1 MRSDIKNYK
10 PMEPSEY
17 SKAVETLGLDP
28 KKQYTAEEIK
38 KARNKKIQ
46 ENPRTLE
53 ELADPEKNKKA
64 KEINLAYDK
73 LTNDKG
79 MLLAQEQIK
88 KEEGYKKKKREL
100 FFMANRMKNNIEFTG
115 KEYELDYKDAE
126 VIKDLSIGELEALTE
141 DLKKQG
147 ISGQDAFTLQGKVQ
161 TARNHLK
168 TINDVGITE
177 PGARNRVYDLL
188 NKFTEADR
196 KLEELKNKSKTSK
209 ANEALFSEK
218 IKQQEAEVKG
228 ITDNLQKEITKTEK
242 DAVQEQTT
250 EEGVLRLEG
259 KEPTEQVEL
268 QEVGQPQQEVTT
280 EVKEEVVEEGG
291 FVVQEITSDIEE
303 NIGVWKKIDIN
314 GETFDFYRL
323 KNENKNV
330 FVIEKEGVEV
340 GRGELNDYDASF
352 KGIYL
357 DNVRINKKYRRKGL
371 ATKLNEFVE
380 KETKDKLKPS
390 PIKQSPE
397 IQKFWEKK
405 KTETPT
411 TEVKEEVD
419 IKTETVDTQ
428 GRPAKAGARLFN
440 DPNPETAEISAKYK
454 QDKGIET
461 SAGENITELDIDN
474 AMEIA
479 DIYEAMEDN
488 PSDPEV
494 QEAYNALAKETVD
507 QYSAMTEAG
516 YEIEIYEGKGEPYA
530 NSQEMIDDLKN
541 NKHMYIFST
550 EGGFGEAGITEQQ
563 RKENAMLQDSGFKDK
578 NGKPLLINDLFRGV
592 HDFFGHSERGNS
604 FGAKGEENAWDV
616 HARMFTDKARRAMTA
631 ETRGQNSW
639 VNFGPQMR
647 NEKGEIIKKGEPGYL
662 GPKERA
668 FAPQK
673 MGLLPESYSEITET
687 PTTEVTEEVS
697 KQEMEDMDR
706 VISGDTDIQ
715 FRKKP
720 NEGDLV
726 DASKVRARYRP
737 GKRISKGVAVKGT
750 KNNKTIT
757 ETEDLSV
764 SFVKNESP
772 QVFIKNA
779 NILAKEDIVR
789 SKKKFGEIKT
799 EAEAQEVY
807 DIFVREVADNLIFL
821 TEEFN
826 QDYKDISTL
835 WYDGANILAQNL
847 SKNYDVSVEQVA
859 GIIASLS
866 PQKDWYQNVR
876 LAELTLI
883 TYKDNPAMTQDM
895 VDFQQ
900 KVSDTGLDGPTGA
913 RRRYKKSR
921 TNKNKEALRK
931 KLSQV
936 QKVQDALTSLIG
948 TKIKDAD
955 PTYQA
960 YYVRL
965 YTELN
970 VTKDYNILRPDGEV
984 MQVATKK
991 DGTKSKVAW
1000 GSYTEIGKTVSIYND
1015 GSQNNIT
1022 ATLGQMHKIRNFYNN
1037 IIDPMS
1043 KDGDVTID
1051 THAVAAG
1058 LLKPLSGNSRE
1069 VGNNFGTGTSNS
1081 GAKGIKGVY
1090 YAYSDAY
1097 ALAAEE
1103 LGLLP
1108 RQVQSITWEAVRGLY
1123 TDSFKR
1129 DNKKVK
1135 LINDIWERY
1144 REGKITINEARNEAI
1159 EKGEGIND
1167 PTWAKSVYKGD
1178 TKSVE
1183 DIRRRSGRTDG
1194 DIIGRDKGRGV
1205 GKESTEI
1212 SQGISLTMGLT
1223 DIPLRGQTISQRLG
1237 EREKLIGFLGQAFP
1251 ATTWFTDPVTWE
1263 RVLSSDGVKQY
1274 VKNGE
1279 IVYGMTRGGDI
1290 YLNPKF
1296 RDLNTPIHEA
1306 GHILLDYYEVNH
1318 PELFK
1323 KGMKLVEGTKE
1334 LKDAIAELGDNV
1346 KARKEALA
1354 TLIGNEG
1361 ETLSEDKKKRFKEWL
1376 LQLWKAL
1383 KAKFPSLRKLTPKEI
1398 SNLTLEDFIGGSLKD
1413 IFSGRAITRDK
1424 VRSTER
1430 KDIDVHFR
1438 KGDNIYDIVRRLR
1451 NAGFETGKIKVA
1463 LKSKGYDRKEILKA
1477 VEVPVDILRNLP
1489 ESFGDIKGG
1498 VNEGI
1503 KLYESVLKEMKKPSN
1518 KKLPIEQN
1526 LDKGIE
1532 FLKKQE
1538 AFIAEGDAYKVKGED
1553 KVKREMS
1560 TQQKQMV
1567 VDFERSVGMKSS
1579 RGLRAE
1585 VSNLKKAIRER
1596 KAGERD
1602 IKKIQSELRLFMRKT
1617 LPTTEYKKSEV
1628 TSLISKIN
1636 KANKN
1641 NIDLLMDEVFD
1652 LVDKVEERNKVN
1664 LISKMYTS
1672 VKASAKSG
1680 RTISGR
1686 VTAKGRD
1693 AEGRSFFKAAAVILK
1708 AAKNNDID
1716 AMLEI
1721 SSKLADKEVEIN
1733 EAIDKEFRQ
1742 EPLTTKERILLDQVV
1757 AFDTFANI
1765 MEMSYDEVLDLD
1777 NGLKDVKK
1785 ESIRRL
1791 KENRLKE
1798 AENREKINKEADNS
1812 IFDNYSNI
1820 VYDVSKTDFIPLR
1833 GVSNEKLRESLIKEY
1848 ESTPKNDI
1856 EYKIETTIKRGDKE
1870 YKISKEDGKYKITV
1884 GGPKLM
1890 TQNELSQKNR
1900 QRHDLIKK
1908 LKIFKYAKEVAKN
1921 WDANPVRMAL
1931 GMLNNSLSHLGTMSE
1946 SLDKT
1951 GSFFYD
1957 NVYERLN
1964 IAQEKALAGFYK
1976 NKDLVDDLANKIPG
1990 VKKKFKKQGLEG
2002 LQRKLGIKTTEITL
2016 SNNSKALITPAEMM
2030 RVYALSL
2037 NEVQKNKLVKAG
2049 YDDKV
2054 VGNIKTKLGK
2064 DVIDFVNQV
2073 VNYLSNDYYE
2083 QVNKVYVKMNNVDL
2097 PAVESYFPTVT
2108 ESQYYQSDIV
2118 TGDFSKVFSSQYASA
2133 LKERTD
2139 VKGDIVITDGRVDF
2153 FNALTSHFKNMEK
2166 FKSYAQPVKDI
2177 NTIFNN
2183 KSVTNTLK
2191 SLGADK
2197 LMRQNILFAI
2207 NPDAGKKLLP
2217 SNTEKLQA
2225 RFTRFVL
2232 NFKLIQ
2238 IPKQASS
2245 FIHAFEQHEAISG
2258 RSTPGL
2264 DHLSFAVGA
2273 AELILRLPKN
2283 IKLAKEIS
2291 GTFRDRLESANITQ
2305 LESGLNISVPIAKTK
2320 LSKAW
2325 RKAGAFGTR
2334 AGDILGVVGY
2344 MINYNRD
2351 IRNNVPKDKA
2361 LIRFNDYNKTQQ
2373 TRRGTE
2379 MAPIQQNPNFLMRVA
2394 TMFQSTMILQY
2405 NRFFSSANNFMRS
2418 AKKGKYNTKAARG
2431 MILNLGL
2438 ANTLFSIAANL
2449 LKLAYGN
2456 DEDKEEIFYDLKKAG
2471 LGVKMLGAIPLLGSF
2486 IENFIDVEIGG
2497 KNPWGRQGGVNPY
2510 TAIYSKFRKEGPV
2523 STDALKTLIGVIL
2536 GTSVDPFI
2544 GLYNYFKD
2552 DQDNIKDVEDIM
2564 GITKSY
2570 QASKNS
2576 TEGAKLRELL
2586 GKPKK
2591 TNVIKDV
2598 ELEDVELED
2607 VELEDVELEDM
2618 EYED

>member
-1 MRSDIKNYK
+1 MLGVVKNTAHLKDIYPAAYGNVV
-10 PMEPSEY
+10 
-17 SKAVETLGLDP
+17 SKAF
-28 KKQYTAEEIK
+28 QF
-38 KARNKKIQ
+38 
-46 ENPRTLE
+46 
-53 ELADPEKNKKA
+53 
-64 KEINLAYDK
+64 
-73 LTNDKG
+73 
-79 MLLAQEQIK
+79 
-88 KEEGYKKKKREL
+88 EEGKPSVKTE
-100 FFMANRMKNNIEFTG
+100 
-115 KEYELDYKDAE
+115 
-126 VIKDLSIGELEALTE
+126 GELVS
-141 DLKKQG
+141 Q
-147 ISGQDAFTLQGKVQ
+147 
-161 TARNHLK
+161 
-168 TINDVGITE
+168 
-177 PGARNRVYDLL
+177 
-188 NKFTEADR
+188 
-196 KLEELKNKSKTSK
+196 
-209 ANEALFSEK
+209 
-218 IKQQEAEVKG
+218 
-228 ITDNLQKEITKTEK
+228 
-242 DAVQEQTT
+242 
-250 EEGVLRLEG
+250 
-259 KEPTEQVEL
+259 
-268 QEVGQPQQEVTT
+268 
-280 EVKEEVVEEGG
+280 
-291 FVVQEITSDIEE
+291 
-303 NIGVWKKIDIN
+303 
-314 GETFDFYRL
+314 
-323 KNENKNV
+323 
-330 FVIEKEGVEV
+330 
-340 GRGELNDYDASF
+340 
-352 KGIYL
+352 
-357 DNVRINKKYRRKGL
+357 GL
-371 ATKLNEFVE
+371 AT
-380 KETKDKLKPS
+380 
-390 PIKQSPE
+390 
-397 IQKFWEKK
+397 
-405 KTETPT
+405 
-411 TEVKEEVD
+411 
-419 IKTETVDTQ
+419 
-428 GRPAKAGARLFN
+428 
-440 DPNPETAEISAKYK
+440 
-454 QDKGIET
+454 
-461 SAGENITELDIDN
+461 
-474 AMEIA
+474 
-479 DIYEAMEDN
+479 
-488 PSDPEV
+488 
-494 QEAYNALAKETVD
+494 
-507 QYSAMTEAG
+507 
-516 YEIEIYEGKGEPYA
+516 
-530 NSQEMIDDLKN
+530 
-541 NKHMYIFST
+541 H
-550 EGGFGEAGITEQQ
+550 
-563 RKENAMLQDSGFKDK
+563 
-578 NGKPLLINDLFRGV
+578 
-592 HDFFGHSERGNS
+592 
-604 FGAKGEENAWDV
+604 
-616 HARMFTDKARRAMTA
+616 
-631 ETRGQNSW
+631 
-639 VNFGPQMR
+639 
-647 NEKGEIIKKGEPGYL
+647 
-662 GPKERA
+662 
-668 FAPQK
+668 
-673 MGLLPESYSEITET
+673 
-687 PTTEVTEEVS
+687 
-697 KQEMEDMDR
+697 
-706 VISGDTDIQ
+706 
-715 FRKKP
+715 
-720 NEGDLV
+720 
-726 DASKVRARYRP
+726 
-737 GKRISKGVAVKGT
+737 
-750 KNNKTIT
+750 
-757 ETEDLSV
+757 
-764 SFVKNESP
+764 
-772 QVFIKNA
+772 
-779 NILAKEDIVR
+779 
-789 SKKKFGEIKT
+789 
-799 EAEAQEVY
+799 
-807 DIFVREVADNLIFL
+807 
-821 TEEFN
+821 
-826 QDYKDISTL
+826 
-835 WYDGANILAQNL
+835 
-847 SKNYDVSVEQVA
+847 
-859 GIIASLS
+859 
-866 PQKDWYQNVR
+866 
-876 LAELTLI
+876 
-883 TYKDNPAMTQDM
+883 
-895 VDFQQ
+895 
-900 KVSDTGLDGPTGA
+900 
-913 RRRYKKSR
+913 
-921 TNKNKEALRK
+921 
-931 KLSQV
+931 
-936 QKVQDALTSLIG
+936 
-948 TKIKDAD
+948 
-955 PTYQA
+955 
-960 YYVRL
+960 
-965 YTELN
+965 
-970 VTKDYNILRPDGEV
+970 
-984 MQVATKK
+984 
-991 DGTKSKVAW
+991 
-1000 GSYTEIGKTVSIYND
+1000 
-1015 GSQNNIT
+1015 
-1022 ATLGQMHKIRNFYNN
+1022 
-1037 IIDPMS
+1037 
-1043 KDGDVTID
+1043 
-1051 THAVAAG
+1051 
-1058 LLKPLSGNSRE
+1058 
-1069 VGNNFGTGTSNS
+1069 
-1081 GAKGIKGVY
+1081 
-1090 YAYSDAY
+1090 
-1097 ALAAEE
+1097 
-1103 LGLLP
+1103 
-1108 RQVQSITWEAVRGLY
+1108 
-1123 TDSFKR
+1123 
-1129 DNKKVK
+1129 
-1135 LINDIWERY
+1135 
-1144 REGKITINEARNEAI
+1144 
-1159 EKGEGIND
+1159 
-1167 PTWAKSVYKGD
+1167 
-1178 TKSVE
+1178 
-1183 DIRRRSGRTDG
+1183 
-1194 DIIGRDKGRGV
+1194 
-1205 GKESTEI
+1205 
-1212 SQGISLTMGLT
+1212 MGLT

-1334 LKDAIAELGDNV
+1334 LKEAIAELGDNV

-1361 ETLSEDKKKRFKEWL
+1361 ETLSGDKKKRFKEWL

-1430 KDIDVHFR
+1430 KDIDIHFR
-1438 KGDNIYDIVRRLR
+1438 KGDNIYDVVRRLR

-1489 ESFGDIKGG
+1489 ESFGNIKGG

-1538 AFIAEGDAYKVKGED
+1538 AFIAEGDTYKVKGED
-1553 KVKREMS
+1553 KIKKEMS
-1560 TQQKQMV
+1560 TQQKQMII
-1567 VDFERSVGMKSS
+1567 DFERSVGMKSS
-1579 RGLRAE
+1579 RRLRAE

-1636 KANKN
+1636 KANKD

-1733 EAIDKEFRQ
+1733 EVIDKEFRQ

-1812 IFDNYSNI
+1812 IFDNYSSI
-1820 VYDVSKTDFIPLR
+1820 VYDVSKTDFIPLK
-1833 GVSNEKLRESLIKEY
+1833 GISNEKLRESLIKEY
-1848 ESTPKNDI
+1848 ESTPKSDI

-2054 VGNIKTKLGK
+2054 VANIKTKLGK
-2064 DVIDFVNQV
+2064 DVIDFVDQV

-2097 PAVESYFPTVT
+2097 PAVENYFPTVT

-2258 RSTPGL
+2258 RNTPGL

-2431 MILNLGL
+2431 MMLNLGL

-2449 LKLAYGN
+2449 FKLAYGN

-2510 TAIYSKFRKEGPV
+2510 TAIYSKFRKEGLV
-2523 STDALKTLIGVIL
+2523 STDALKTLTGIIL

-2564 GITKSY
+2564 GVTKSY

-2576 TEGAKLRELL
+2576 TEGAKLQELL

-2607 VELEDVELEDM
+2607 VELEDVELEDV